1 MSEMTPVP
9 AATVVV
15 ARDSATQGSIE
26 ILLLRRNSKLVF
38 HGGHWVF
45 PGGRVDQADFEGVEG
60 LEYRAAL
67 KAAVRET
74 KEEAGLDI
82 GESQLIHTAHWTTPP
97 HLPRRF
103 CTWFFMCPVPRTATV
118 VVDNAE
124 ILEHR
129 WITPQAALAASKA
142 EEIVLPQPTKETL
155 KGIAQISSVKAL
167 LDWAASTPVHI
178 FPDDSPFYR
187 PQEMG
192 YPLSEPC

>member
-1 MSEMTPVP
+1 
-9 AATVVV
+9 
-15 ARDSATQGSIE
+15 
-26 ILLLRRNSKLVF
+26 
-38 HGGHWVF
+38 
-45 PGGRVDQADFEGVEG
+45 
-60 LEYRAAL
+60 
-67 KAAVRET
+67 
-74 KEEAGLDI
+74 
-82 GESQLIHTAHWTTPP
+82 
-97 HLPRRF
+97 
-103 CTWFFMCPVPRTATV
+103 MCPVPRTATV
-118 VVDNAE
+118 VVDNDE

-167 LDWAASTPVHI
+167 LDCAASTPVHI

>member
-82 GESQLIHTAHWTTPP
+82 GESQLIHTAH
-97 HLPRRF
+97 LPS
-103 CTWFFMCPVPRTATV
+103 
-118 VVDNAE
+118 
-124 ILEHR
+124 
-129 WITPQAALAASKA
+129 Q
-142 EEIVLPQPTKETL
+142 
-155 KGIAQISSVKAL
+155 
-167 LDWAASTPVHI
+167 
-178 FPDDSPFYR
+178 
-187 PQEMG
+187 
-192 YPLSEPC
+192 

>member
-1 MSEMTPVP
+1 M
-9 AATVVV
+9 
-15 ARDSATQGSIE
+15 
-26 ILLLRRNSKLVF
+26 
-38 HGGHWVF
+38 F

-74 KEEAGLDI
+74 KEEAVLDI

-118 VVDNAE
+118 VVDNDE

-142 EEIVLPQPTKETL
+142 EEIVLPKPTKETL
-155 KGIAQISSVKAL
+155 KGITQISSVKAI
-167 LDWAASTPVHI
+167 LDWAASTHVHI
-178 FPDDSPFYR
+178 FPDDSHFYR